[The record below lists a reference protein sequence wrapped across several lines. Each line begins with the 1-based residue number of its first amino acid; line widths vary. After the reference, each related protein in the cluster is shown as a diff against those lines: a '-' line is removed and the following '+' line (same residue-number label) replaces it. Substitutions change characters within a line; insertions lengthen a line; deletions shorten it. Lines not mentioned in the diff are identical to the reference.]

1 MILWAGEKHSGKT
14 TALADLVRIAHEEG
28 FNVAGI
34 LAPSLYRDG
43 RLMGFD
49 VLDLR
54 DGTRA
59 PLARRETKAGAK
71 APFTFVD
78 EGLRLGTAALSEEA
92 TESADLIVVDEF
104 GPLELSGR
112 GWRSGVESLL
122 AGGNPAVLL
131 VVRRELV
138 DAVRRMYEDFR
149 CRSINAGEPGAFEKV
164 IGMLSCRRRLQRGNQ
179 DKNSAGRPKPR

>member
-1 MILWAGEKHSGKT
+1 MILWVGEKHSGKT
-14 TALADLVRIAHEEG
+14 TALADLVGLARDEG

-43 RLMGFD
+43 RLIGFD

-59 PLARRETKAGAK
+59 PLARRETRADAR
-71 APFTFVD
+71 APFTFID
-78 EGLRLGTAALSEEA
+78 EGLGLGTAALSEEA

-112 GWRSGVESLL
+112 GWRSSVESLL
-122 AGGNPAVLL
+122 ASDKPTVLL

-138 DAVRRMYEDFR
+138 DAVRQMYADFR
-149 CRSINAGEPGAFEKV
+149 CRSINAGDPGACEKV
-164 IGMLSCRRRLQRGNQ
+164 VGMLSCRRRLQRRN
-179 DKNSAGRPKPR
+179 